1 MLFAIFSERTLQ
13 SFFTVKVEIFIKPG
27 LHTTVTAM
35 QAETK
40 GLGASSNLKSP
51 HRFARTGR
59 APLEALP
66 L

>member
-35 QAETK
+35 QAETD
-40 GLGASSNLKSP
+40 GLGLIKKILITRP
-51 HRFARTGR
+51 ER
-59 APLEALP
+59 E
-66 L
+66 